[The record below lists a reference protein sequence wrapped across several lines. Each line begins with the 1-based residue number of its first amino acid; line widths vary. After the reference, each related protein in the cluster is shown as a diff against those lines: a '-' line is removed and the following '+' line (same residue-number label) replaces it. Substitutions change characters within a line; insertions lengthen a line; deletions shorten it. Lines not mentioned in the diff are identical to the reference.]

1 MNIINPKPLI
11 QNLLKIKQRPK
22 FSRKTDPYEDLKE
35 KLYAVDEVKKVRKE
49 KWPDINPTIIEWIK
63 DTKKL
68 TIIGKADEKY
78 KIRHT
83 LKYTIK
89 DIAKEVKKEHV
100 GHKIEIQTPCE
111 VYVKKLAYD
120 FITFWYLKKTLEKFD
135 EFKELD
141 KTMDEFQQF
150 YLFGMAAFG
159 TLSKKDLYN
168 DAKNMP
174 FKNGSGNAIKK
185 EDWIFNI
192 NSFNTEERWRIL
204 KKQSFCFHIPQ
215 MLTQWN

>member
-22 FSRKTDPYEDLKE
+22 FSRKTNPYEDLKE
-35 KLYAVDEVKKVRKE
+35 KLYAVDVVKKVKKE
-49 KWPDINPTIIEWIK
+49 KWPDISPTIIKWIK

-68 TIIGKADEKY
+68 TKIRKADKKY
-78 KIRHT
+78 KRRHT
-83 LKYTIK
+83 LNYTIK

-111 VYVKKLAYD
+111 DYVKKLAYD
-120 FITFWYLKKTLEKFD
+120 FITFWYLKKTLEKYD

-150 YLFGMAAFG
+150 CLFDMAAFC
-159 TLSKKDLYN
+159 TTDEEDLY
-168 DAKNMP
+168 KVV
-174 FKNGSGNAIKK
+174 KK
-185 EDWIFNI
+185 CL
-192 NSFNTEERWRIL
+192 L
-204 KKQSFCFHIPQ
+204 KMDRVMQ
-215 MLTQWN
+215 